1 MKNHVLKAL
10 CAALL
15 ITSMAVPASA
25 QPVPGKPAASPSTL
39 VLLETN
45 NDESVAVT
53 VTDGVM
59 GYTAEEED
67 TGAAEETPDE
77 TPEEEKKDKEKE
89 EDRTTV
95 SRVGY
100 YPFQVQY
107 EEQNGTP
114 IVIKSF
120 RVPTGVDPSSLIED
134 EWEEDGYRYSQY
146 EILMDEPELVVEE
159 KTVAEPITFTTEKN
173 DPEEVRAAI
182 DPILEYNKNGYTG
195 QLTLDYSSIS
205 TTETDTETYAYPI
218 KKTVEVNNLS
228 DNDYAFLDK
237 ELNGLTLQGAEW
249 KLENGVPRADD
260 IIPGSYTAYATYTGT
275 GYGTRPTG
283 YTHTAYYTGTVKR
296 VTDGDMVCSI
306 VYRGDGM
313 FPWTGFFAGLALLAL
328 AAAGAVM
335 VMRGIIVIP
344 ALVARQNRRKDDD
357 SKPPV
362 EIP

>member
-1 MKNHVLKAL
+1 MKSHALKAL

-15 ITSMAVPASA
+15 ITSLAVPASA
-25 QPVPGKPAASPSTL
+25 QPVAEKPTVSPSTL
-39 VLLETN
+39 VLLDASTDNEN
-45 NDESVAVT
+45 VAVT

-59 GYTAEEED
+59 GYSAESENTDAADESPKEE
-67 TGAAEETPDE
+67 
-77 TPEEEKKDKEKE
+77 PEEEKKDKEE
-89 EDRTTV
+89 DDRTTV
-95 SRVGY
+95 SRIGY

-107 EEQNGTP
+107 EEQNGAP

-120 RVPTGVDPSSLIED
+120 KVPTGVDPSSLIED

-159 KTVAEPITFTTEKN
+159 KTIAEPITFTTEDD
-173 DPEEVRAAI
+173 DPEEIRAAI
-182 DPILEYNKNGYTG
+182 DPILDYNEGGYTG

-218 KKTVEVNNLS
+218 RKTVEVNNLA
-228 DNDYAFLDK
+228 DNDYAYLDK
-237 ELNGLTLQGAEW
+237 EMNGLTLQGADW
-249 KLENGVPRADD
+249 KLENGVQRADD

-275 GYGTRPTG
+275 GYGTRATS
-283 YTHTAYYTGTVKR
+283 YTHTAYYTGTVKK
-296 VTDGDMVCSI
+296 VTDGDMICSI

-344 ALVARQNRRKDDD
+344 ALVARQNRRKSDD

>member
-1 MKNHVLKAL
+1 MKSHALKAL

-15 ITSMAVPASA
+15 IASLAVPSSA
-25 QPVPGKPAASPSTL
+25 QPVAEKPAVSPSTL
-39 VLLETN
+39 VLLDASTDNEN
-45 NDESVAVT
+45 VAVT

-59 GYTAEEED
+59 GYSAEGENTDAADESSEEE
-67 TGAAEETPDE
+67 P
-77 TPEEEKKDKEKE
+77 EEKKEKKED
-89 EDRTTV
+89 DRTTV
-95 SRVGY
+95 SRIGY

-107 EEQNGTP
+107 EEQNGAP
-114 IVIKSF
+114 IIIKSF
-120 RVPTGVDPSSLIED
+120 KIPTGVDPSSLIED

-146 EILMDEPELVVEE
+146 EILMDEPELVIEE
-159 KTVAEPITFTTEKN
+159 KTIAEPITFTTEDD
-173 DPEEVRAAI
+173 DPEEIRAAI
-182 DPILEYNKNGYTG
+182 DPILDYNEGGYTG

-218 KKTVEVNNLS
+218 RKTVEVNNLA
-228 DNDYAFLDK
+228 DNDYAYLDK
-237 ELNGLTLQGAEW
+237 EMNGLTLQGADW
-249 KLENGVPRADD
+249 KLENGVQRADD

-275 GYGTRPTG
+275 GYGTRATS
-283 YTHTAYYTGTVKR
+283 YTHTAYYTGTVKK
-296 VTDGDMVCSI
+296 VTDGDMICSI

-344 ALVARQNRRKDDD
+344 ALVARQNRRKSDD